1 MYDLD
6 GDDKIS
12 KDELLSVLHMMV
24 GANISEEQ
32 VMTLNSF
39 LFTHL
44 SPTFF
49 CWLFVYCM
57 SVFIAAFVLAGQHR
71 GQDNQW
77 GRHRRRQ
84 PDLIR
89 GVCTGQS
96 QFDNIVYKTK
106 YLSHVELFLPEHSIL
121 VVSLSFWNDP
131 ALMILMIQLS
141 AQEASLKEIENVWT
155 VFQNWKTLFWCPC
168 QYSSQI
174 HMATNSKMSAGSF
187 QAMERVDVEQKMSIR
202 FLHWFCTFCITPRL
216 SSSCWGWHNLHILLH
231 CHADKLSG
239 FLTPV
244 NVLVFI
250 VQICFVLLLWVA
262 YSSFIATGQNFMP
275 I

>member
-57 SVFIAAFVLAGQHR
+57 SVFIAVFVLAGQHC

-84 PDLIR
+84 PDLIW

-96 QFDNIVYKTK
+96 QFDNVVYKTE
-106 YLSHVELFLPEHSIL
+106 YLSHLELFLPECSIL
-121 VVSLSFWNDP
+121 VVSLLFWNDP

-141 AQEASLKEIENVWT
+141 TQEASLKEIENVWT
-155 VFQNWKTLFWCPC
+155 VFQNWKTGFGVHVNIVLKFIWPLIQRCLLVLFRRWREWMWSRRWASVSCTDSALSVLLPD
-168 QYSSQI
+168 STPPSEVD
-174 HMATNSKMSAGSF
+174 TNY
-187 QAMERVDVEQKMSIR
+187 
-202 FLHWFCTFCITPRL
+202 T
-216 SSSCWGWHNLHILLH
+216 LLH

-250 VQICFVLLLWVA
+250 VQICFVLLLRVA

>member
-1 MYDLD
+1 
-6 GDDKIS
+6 
-12 KDELLSVLHMMV
+12 
-24 GANISEEQ
+24 
-32 VMTLNSF
+32 
-39 LFTHL
+39 
-44 SPTFF
+44 
-49 CWLFVYCM
+49 M
-57 SVFIAAFVLAGQHR
+57 SVFIAVFVLAGQHR

-84 PDLIR
+84 PDLIW
-89 GVCTGQS
+89 GVCTGRS
-96 QFDNIVYKTK
+96 QFDNIVYKTE
-106 YLSHVELFLPEHSIL
+106 YLSHVELFLPECSIL
-121 VVSLSFWNDP
+121 VVSLPFWNDP

-141 AQEASLKEIENVWT
+141 TQEASLKEIENVWT

-216 SSSCWGWHNLHILLH
+216 SSSCWGWHKLHILLH

-244 NVLVFI
+244 FVI
-250 VQICFVLLLWVA
+250 QICFVLLLWVA

>member
-1 MYDLD
+1 MY
-6 GDDKIS
+6 
-12 KDELLSVLHMMV
+12 LL
-24 GANISEEQ
+24 
-32 VMTLNSF
+32 
-39 LFTHL
+39 
-44 SPTFF
+44 
-49 CWLFVYCM
+49 YCM
-57 SVFIAAFVLAGQHR
+57 SVFIAVFDLAGQHR

-96 QFDNIVYKTK
+96 QFDNIVYKTE
-106 YLSHVELFLPEHSIL
+106 YLSHVELFCLNIL

-131 ALMILMIQLS
+131 ALVILMIQLS

-155 VFQNWKTLFWCPC
+155 VFQNWKTGFGVHVNIVLKFIWPLIQRCLLVLFRRWREWMWSRRWASVSCTDSALSVLHPD
-168 QYSSQI
+168 STPP
-174 HMATNSKMSAGSF
+174 AEVDTNY
-187 QAMERVDVEQKMSIR
+187 
-202 FLHWFCTFCITPRL
+202 T
-216 SSSCWGWHNLHILLH
+216 LLH

-244 NVLVFI
+244 NVLVFVI
-250 VQICFVLLLWVA
+250 QICFVLLLWVA